1 MQAGPVPGVLLRVAS
16 GCLEAKACQIP
27 NGSNTKCAGTSTLEE
42 PEGVAVTLKRTAN
55 FCLCQMF

>member
-1 MQAGPVPGVLLRVAS
+1 MQDGPVPGVLLGVAS
-16 GCLEAKACQIP
+16 GRLEEKACQTP
-27 NGSNTKCAGTSTLEE
+27 TGSDTKCAGTSTLEE